1 MADPAFPGFLPGGP
15 DSADPKAI
23 LRDLQQL
30 SLVAQKLGIDL
41 QKTAAMGQTVAG
53 QKGNGPTSIRE
64 THQANMPG
72 GGTGYQNMAAGQIA
86 GSVIAGS
93 LPKMV
98 KEYKDWK
105 EKGFPDGFGG
115 QSAKEAARHRMKHGS
130 SVAGRKWTDGYG
142 EEHVV
147 AGTSSM
153 KIRKPG
159 RHDFGKA
166 ANRRFNEQFTTIYG
180 LMSLYGALTDPV
192 NEQAGETRLTKIGD
206 AAIGTGRAMALGEA
220 MSAGL
225 VAKEAFSAARA
236 AGKGKV
242 AAAAAAGRA
251 ALPGAGMA
259 AAGLM
264 IAYELDNVMDLKK
277 EYNKTK
283 WELGAL
289 SEGFNPSIRPARKP
303 AVWKPQASDSVS
315 SQFNEIAKRSSENY
329 YIDPNTGERKERG
342 FLGKLYKGIGRLP
355 FGIRPLWSG
364 KDEAEALA
372 REKEYRIKEAQKA
385 HASATK
391 KIEIMD
397 WQGAIEDTQKAKKQI
412 VVEEL
417 MPFFWKQ
424 PEKFLR
430 AMESSRVA
438 GRNWARSQ
446 QPRGASRS
454 GD

>member
-86 GSVIAGS
+86 GSVMAGS
-93 LPKMV
+93 LPKLV
-98 KEYKDWK
+98 QEYKDWK
-105 EKGFPDGFGG
+105 AKGFPNGFPGEQDATMRKFAADAAEGRPGITPGPGG
-115 QSAKEAARHRMKHGS
+115 IP
-130 SVAGRKWTDGYG
+130 T
-142 EEHVV
+142 
-147 AGTSSM
+147 GTSS
-153 KIRKPG
+153 KKPGSKPG
-159 RHDFGKA
+159 RHDFGQA
-166 ANRRFNEQFTTIYG
+166 ANRRFNRQFTTIHG
-180 LMSLYGALTDPV
+180 LMMAYGALTDPV
-192 NEQAGETRLTKIGD
+192 NEQAGETQLTKLGD
-206 AAIGTGRAMALGEA
+206 AAIGTGKVMAFGEA

-236 AGKGKV
+236 LGKGRAV
-242 AAAAAAGRA
+242 SAVAGLRAAGPAAAAATA
-251 ALPGAGMA
+251 AILIMN
-259 AAGLM
+259 
-264 IAYELDNVMDLKK
+264 EFSNVMDLKK

-283 WELGAL
+283 FELGAM

-303 AVWKPQASDSVS
+303 AVWKPKS
-315 SQFNEIAKRSSENY
+315 SEEATFQFNRQAKWGSEMYWIN
-329 YIDPNTGERKERG
+329 PETGERKERS
-342 FLGKLYKGIGRLP
+342 FWGKLATRLP
-355 FGIRPLWSG
+355 LISG
-364 KDEAEALA
+364 YGEAEAFA
-372 REKEYRIKEAQKA
+372 REKEYRIKEAKKA
-385 HASATK
+385 HESAVK
-391 KIEIMD
+391 KAKVMD
-397 WQGAIEDTQKAKKQI
+397 WRGAKRDVEKAKKQI

-417 MPFFWKQ
+417 MPFFWKK
-424 PEKFLR
+424 PETYLR
-430 AMESSRVA
+430 AMESSRIA

-446 QPRGASRS
+446 QPRGASRT

>member
-1 MADPAFPGFLPGGP
+1 MADPAFPRFLPGGP

-86 GSVIAGS
+86 GSVMAGS
-93 LPKMV
+93 LPKLV
-98 KEYKDWK
+98 QEYKDWK
-105 EKGFPDGFGG
+105 EKGFPNGFPGEQDATMRKFAADAAEGRGG
-115 QSAKEAARHRMKHGS
+115 IP
-130 SVAGRKWTDGYG
+130 T
-142 EEHVV
+142 
-147 AGTSSM
+147 GTSSK

-159 RHDFGKA
+159 RNDFGQA
-166 ANRRFNEQFTTIYG
+166 ANRRFNRQFTTIHG
-180 LMSLYGALTDPV
+180 LMMAYGALTDPV
-192 NEQAGETRLTKIGD
+192 NEQAGETKLTKLGD
-206 AAIGTGRAMALGEA
+206 AAIGTGKVMAFGEA

-236 AGKGKV
+236 LGKGRAV
-242 AAAAAAGRA
+242 SALAGLRAAGPAASWAAAA
-251 ALPGAGMA
+251 LVIMND
-259 AAGLM
+259 L
-264 IAYELDNVMDLKK
+264 ENVMDLKK

-303 AVWKPQASDSVS
+303 AVWKPQASAEATF
-315 SQFNEIAKRSSENY
+315 QFNKQAKWGSEMYWIN
-329 YIDPNTGERKERG
+329 PETGERKERS
-342 FLGKLYKGIGRLP
+342 FLGKLKTRIPYL
-355 FGIRPLWSG
+355 SG
-364 KDEAEALA
+364 MGEAAAFA

-430 AMESSRVA
+430 AMESSRIA